1 MSQTVSMMGS
11 NGHNG
16 RNIQQSEHLTRI
28 IPVEVPAHVLEDD
41 PGGVHVAVRV
51 HRLGVAGVSA
61 VRRIVPGDKNLF
73 STSTSTLLR
82 SPLNVK
88 IGQRYRSDIFTSRK
102 CKTVKYLCRLM
113 HRIAR

>member
-61 VRRIVPGDKNLF
+61 VRGVVPGDKIYSALVLALF
-73 STSTSTLLR
+73 
-82 SPLNVK
+82 
-88 IGQRYRSDIFTSRK
+88 
-102 CKTVKYLCRLM
+102 
-113 HRIAR
+113 

>member
-11 NGHNG
+11 NGHNS

-51 HRLGVAGVSA
+51 HRLGVARVSA
-61 VRRIVPGDKNLF
+61 VRGVVPGD
-73 STSTSTLLR
+73 
-82 SPLNVK
+82 NV
-88 IGQRYRSDIFTSRK
+88 Q
-102 CKTVKYLCRLM
+102 
-113 HRIAR
+113 H

>member
-28 IPVEVPAHVLEDD
+28 IPVEVPAYVLEDD

-51 HRLGVAGVSA
+51 HRLGVARVSA
-61 VRRIVPGDKNLF
+61 VRHIVPRDMTMF
-73 STSTSTLLR
+73 STSTILALSMSKLDNAADL
-82 SPLNVK
+82 
-88 IGQRYRSDIFTSRK
+88 IFSLPGSAK
-102 CKTVKYLCRLM
+102 L
-113 HRIAR
+113 